1 MTLLDAKEYDPAKAR
16 KRTIRIVSAIVIVLF
31 VAGFLWWN
39 RYWPE
44 ERVAGHFF
52 AALQKQ
58 DYKTAYAIWMQDPEW
73 QQHPQQHPK
82 YPFNEFYQ
90 DWGPGG
96 QWGLIK
102 TAKDLRIE
110 SVPREERRQRRHGR
124 GRRRRRERPHR
135 ARADLGGKRRQ
146 DAELSAVRT
155 ALPLSRIRKEFGRDR
170 LCVWRR
176 QKCRIFLAR

>member
-1 MTLLDAKEYDPAKAR
+1 MTLLDAQEYDPAKAR
-16 KRTIRIVSAIVIVLF
+16 KRNIRIISAIVIVLF

-58 DYKTAYAIWMQDPEW
+58 DYKTAYGIWMHDPEW

-102 TAKDLRIE
+102 TQKIYGSSPCPAR
-110 SVPREERRQRRHGR
+110 SGTRRHRRGR
-124 GRRRRRERPHR
+124 GRGRERPHGTC
-135 ARADLGGKRRQ
+135 ADVGGKRRQ
-146 DAELSAVRT
+146 DAQLSAVRT
-155 ALPLSRIRKEFGRDR
+155 AFPLSRIRKEFGRDR
-170 LCVWRR
+170 LCV
-176 QKCRIFLAR
+176 

>member
-102 TAKDLRIE
+102 TQKIYG
-110 SVPREERRQRRHGR
+110 SSPC
-124 GRRRRRERPHR
+124 P
-135 ARADLGGKRRQ
+135 ARSGDNGGTGVVVDVVVNDRTEHAQIWVEKG
-146 DAELSAVRT
+146 DKTLSYPPCELLFR
-155 ALPLSRIRKEFGRDR
+155 
-170 LCVWRR
+170 
-176 QKCRIFLAR
+176 